1 MSIFKNRHMV
11 VAALVAPV
19 LALMAYFGADYVVG
33 ERPEA
38 AVAGQDYPLVE
49 QPGCRYAGGDCGL
62 KNADFE
68 LRIAIEP
75 GAGDS
80 ALLRVDSVFPLDGVI
95 AARVSADGGEGEPQG
110 MRRSEPGGRAWTVGL
125 PAPVA
130 AGDRLRIVA
139 LAAGARYY
147 GEVGTVFMQAAEER
161 FGPQ

>member
-68 LRIAIEP
+68 LRITIEP
-75 GAGDS
+75 GAAVLRIES
-80 ALLRVDSVFPLDGVI
+80 AFPLDGVV
-95 AARVSADGGEGEPQG
+95 AALVPAQGEEGEPAG
-110 MRRSEPGGRAWTVGL
+110 MRRSEPGGRVWTVDL
-125 PAPVA
+125 PAAPA
-130 AGDRLRIVA
+130 AGEDRLRIVA

-147 GEVGTVFMQAAEER
+147 GEVGTFFLQPKATSGR
-161 FGPQ
+161 R

>member
-1 MSIFKNRHMV
+1 MSILKNRHLV

-49 QPGCRYAGGDCGL
+49 QPGCRYAGGACGL

-68 LRIAIEP
+68 LRITIEP
-75 GAGDS
+75 GAGDA
-80 ALLRVDSVFPLDGVI
+80 ALLRVDSVFPLDGVV
-95 AARVSADGGEGEPQG
+95 AARVSAEGGESEPQG
-110 MRRSEPGGRAWTVGL
+110 MRRSEPGGRAWAVEL
-125 PAPVA
+125 PAPG
-130 AGDRLRIVA
+130 AGSDRLRIVA
-139 LAAGARYY
+139 LAAGAKYY
-147 GEVGTVFMQAAEER
+147 GEVGTAFVQAPEEP

>member
-68 LRIAIEP
+68 LRIGIEP
-75 GAGDS
+75 GAAGG
-80 ALLRVDSVFPLDGVI
+80 ALLRVESVFPLDGVV
-95 AARVSADGGEGEPQG
+95 AARVSADGSESEPQG
-110 MRRSEPGGRAWTVGL
+110 MRRSEPGGRAWTVEL
-125 PAPVA
+125 PAPRA
-130 AGDRLRIVA
+130 EGDRLRLVA
-139 LAAGARYY
+139 LAAGAKYY
-147 GEVGTVFMQAAEER
+147 GEVGTAFVQTPSER
-161 FGPQ
+161 IGAR